1 MHRQGLEWEGRRKVR
16 REERRERR
24 KETGGKKKGKM
35 EKGDRAK
42 RAEVRRKDGD
52 RESRRIRMRDGYLWE
67 KGRIEGE
74 TEQGEGQRKL

>member
-16 REERRERR
+16 REERRERG

-42 RAEVRRKDGD
+42 RTEVRRKDGD
-52 RESRRIRMRDGYLWE
+52 RE
-67 KGRIEGE
+67 
-74 TEQGEGQRKL
+74 